1 MKEPIIAP
9 SILSAD
15 FYDIRAAIQDIE
27 SSECPWLHLDIMDGR
42 FVPPITFGNKMV
54 ADIRKHT
61 SLFMD
66 VHLMIVEP
74 ERHIHTFIESGADA
88 VTFHVEACIHA
99 HRLVQTIRHAGI
111 KAGISVVPS
120 TPVSAIV
127 PLLESIDQVLVM
139 TVNPGYGGQKL
150 LPFCL
155 AKVDELREIRE
166 KNGMNFSIAIDGG
179 INLATIQQIALHKP
193 DVLIMGSAFF
203 NAQDKKVFISDVLNV
218 WEHAVENFE

>member
-1 MKEPIIAP
+1 
-9 SILSAD
+9 
-15 FYDIRAAIQDIE
+15 
-27 SSECPWLHLDIMDGR
+27 
-42 FVPPITFGNKMV
+42 
-54 ADIRKHT
+54 
-61 SLFMD
+61 
-66 VHLMIVEP
+66 
-74 ERHIHTFIESGADA
+74 
-88 VTFHVEACIHA
+88 
-99 HRLVQTIRHAGI
+99 
-111 KAGISVVPS
+111 
-120 TPVSAIV
+120 
-127 PLLESIDQVLVM
+127 VLVM